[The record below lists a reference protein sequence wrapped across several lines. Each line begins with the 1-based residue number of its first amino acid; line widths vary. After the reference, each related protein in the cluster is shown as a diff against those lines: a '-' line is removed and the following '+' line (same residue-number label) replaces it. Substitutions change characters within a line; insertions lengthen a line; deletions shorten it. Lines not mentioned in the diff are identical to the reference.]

1 MSFAESA
8 NPATIQLADGHYLVA
23 ELQDSEGNWHQ
34 SSIDLDRFIGNID
47 GKLTWGEVDFSQST
61 KNVWLDT
68 TFAPSLILLKG
79 EGRCEGDESY
89 AEEDALNLNEFIQNI
104 EGKLEYS
111 GEMRS
116 EIDTSLTYG
125 IDAARVQGHVFWESD
140 KNLWVKTGSQN
151 HPKCLKK
158 TSLILSQ
165 MKALPSAEGLQ
176 PATTCTREPQ
186 HACLYPMNDTY
197 IITIR
202 GTEFSLHKSQ
212 IEFDGPNY
220 FTFYF
225 LANSKQRRIELHRD
239 PGLFHIIVSYLSG
252 YNIFPLD
259 ERSIPPTMTSETV
272 LQNLRA
278 DAVFYQLRGLVCACD
293 EFVEQQLWSSV
304 CLLRPSS
311 GGTDLD
317 SRAFFPDELQTNTEP
332 ASSWRLH
339 ANKDI
344 LSKTPFDDMITVESM
359 LDEGIDGLQAIAKVE
374 GFATHTLG
382 EFDPRRWKLVGW
394 HIDESRFGG
403 DDENFDWDLHDI
415 DYRLLIVLE
424 DLKAE

>member
-89 AEEDALNLNEFIQNI
+89 AEEDALNLNEFIQNV
-104 EGKLEYS
+104 EGEFQYS
-111 GEMRS
+111 G
-116 EIDTSLTYG
+116 
-125 IDAARVQGHVFWESD
+125 
-140 KNLWVKTGSQN
+140 
-151 HPKCLKK
+151 
-158 TSLILSQ
+158 
-165 MKALPSAEGLQ
+165 ALPSAEGLQ
-176 PATTCTREPQ
+176 PATTCTRESQ

-225 LANSKQRRIELHRD
+225 LVNSKQRRIELHRD
-239 PGLFHIIVSYLSG
+239 PGLFRIIVSYLSG

-278 DAVFYQLRGLVCACD
+278 DAVFYQLSGLVCACD
-293 EFVEQQLWSSV
+293 EFIEQQRIKQTPQNQYLVLGNVYRCHFSV
-304 CLLRPSS
+304 E
-311 GGTDLD
+311 
-317 SRAFFPDELQTNTEP
+317 FDELQTNTEP

-374 GFATHTLG
+374 GFTTHTLG

>member
-89 AEEDALNLNEFIQNI
+89 AEEDALNLNEFIQNV
-104 EGKLEYS
+104 EGEFQYS
-111 GEMRS
+111 GEGAPVSGRAS
-116 EIDTSLTYG
+116 TRHHVYPG
-125 IDAARVQGHVFWESD
+125 ITTRVPLSD
-140 KNLWVKTGSQN
+140 ERHL
-151 HPKCLKK
+151 HY
-158 TSLILSQ
+158 
-165 MKALPSAEGLQ
+165 
-176 PATTCTREPQ
+176 
-186 HACLYPMNDTY
+186 HH
-197 IITIR
+197 R

-239 PGLFHIIVSYLSG
+239 PGLFRIIVSYLSG

-278 DAVFYQLRGLVCACD
+278 DAVFYQLSGLVCACD
-293 EFVEQQLWSSV
+293 EFIEQQRIKQTPQNQYLVLGNVYRCHFSV
-304 CLLRPSS
+304 E
-311 GGTDLD
+311 
-317 SRAFFPDELQTNTEP
+317 FDELQTNTEP

-374 GFATHTLG
+374 GFTTHTLG